1 MAKAFGELFKSLRIE
16 SGQTLRRFCLDNKFD
31 PGNISKLERA
41 RLAPP
46 KSVEKLEEY
55 ARALKLKP
63 GSSEWSDF
71 VELGLTCAG
80 QIPPDL
86 LSDEELVGKL
96 PAFLR
101 TVSGKKLSA
110 KQLEELMET
119 IRRA

>member
-16 SGQTLRRFCLDNKFD
+16 SRQTLRVFCLENKFD
-31 PGNISKLERA
+31 PGNISKLERG
-41 RLAPP
+41 RLSPP
-46 KSVEKLEEY
+46 RAVEKLEEY

-63 GSSEWSDF
+63 DSSEWSEFID
-71 VELGLTCAG
+71 LGLTCAG
-80 QIPPDL
+80 QIPKEL

-101 TVSGKKLSA
+101 TLSGKKLTTR
-110 KQLEELMET
+110 QLEELMET

>member
-16 SGQTLRRFCLDNKFD
+16 SRQTLRRFCLENKFD
-31 PGNISKLERA
+31 PGNISKLERG

-46 KSVEKLEEY
+46 RSEEKLEEY
-55 ARALKLKP
+55 ARALKLEP
-63 GSSEWSDF
+63 GSSEWSEFID
-71 VELGLTCAG
+71 LGLTCAG
-80 QIPPDL
+80 QIPKEL

-101 TVSGKKLSA
+101 TLSGKKLSA